1 VTDTYAQGAVT
12 APTTDQA
19 RRDVIRAS
27 VVTVSEIVC
36 VAGTLVGVGVFGG
49 EPVQQ
54 AAGGALSADATLIA
68 PAVSAFSIW
77 SVIYLGLAIYTVW
90 QWLPS
95 NLHAAL
101 HRRIGWL
108 VAASML
114 LNAGWLL
121 VIQAG
126 WLWVSVVVILALV
139 VVLGLIVRQRART
152 RAGGTADAIIVD
164 GTFGLYVGWVSVAT
178 CANITA
184 ALVAAGVQPGPA
196 VAQVA
201 AALVLL
207 VALVVGVLLARASS
221 GNPGIGLAM
230 AWGIGWISVGRL
242 SGDPASTSTGVVA
255 ALVAMTILVVFGTVF
270 FRRAGSRR
278 VGSG

>member
-1 VTDTYAQGAVT
+1 VTDTDTQRSVS
-12 APTTDQA
+12 APTTDEA

-27 VVTVSEIVC
+27 VVTVSEIAC
-36 VAGTLVGVGVFGG
+36 VAGTLLGVGVFGG

-68 PAVSAFSIW
+68 PAGSAFSIW

-90 QWLPS
+90 QWLPA
-95 NLHAAL
+95 NLHAEL

-121 VIQAG
+121 VVQAG
-126 WLWVSVVVILALV
+126 WLWPSVVVILALT
-139 VVLGLIVRQRART
+139 VVLGLIIKARAGT
-152 RAGGTADAIIVD
+152 RAGGTADAVIVD

-184 ALVAAGVQPGPA
+184 ALVDAGVEPGPA
-196 VAQVA
+196 MAQVI
-201 AALVLL
+201 AALVLV
-207 VALVVGVLLARASS
+207 VALGIGVVLARVSS

-230 AWGIGWISVGRL
+230 AWGIAWIAVGRL
-242 SGDPASTSTGVVA
+242 SGEPASTSTGVVA
-255 ALVAMTILVVFGTVF
+255 AVVAVGILAVFGIEF
-270 FRRAGSRR
+270 FRRFARGR
-278 VGSG
+278 VGNG